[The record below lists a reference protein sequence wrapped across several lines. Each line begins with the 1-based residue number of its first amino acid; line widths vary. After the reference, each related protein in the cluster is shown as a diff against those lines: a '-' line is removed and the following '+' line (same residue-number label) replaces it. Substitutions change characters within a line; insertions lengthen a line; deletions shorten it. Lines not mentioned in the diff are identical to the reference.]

1 MYELSMLFL
10 YFIIYAFLGWC
21 AEVAVTAVKQRRFVN
36 RGVMNGPI
44 VPLYGLMAT
53 LAGVFM
59 EPEENNLLVFV
70 LGAVV
75 LCAAVEVV
83 AGVIL
88 ERQFDRRWWDYSDRP
103 MNLKG
108 YICLESS
115 LIKGVLVALAVRFLT
130 PVLHWGL
137 SFLPAIALQIL
148 ALVLAVVLAVDA
160 LVMVYGV
167 HAVRRRWK
175 MSEPIAEYLQ
185 QASETIGDGLTTR
198 TLGWYQGYQKRHL
211 AKAFP
216 NLTRLSAE
224 EEHPAANVFAAGIG
238 FYKLFW
244 LFLIGAFVGDLI
256 ETVFVWGTSGV
267 LMSRSSL
274 LYGPFSVV
282 WGLGA
287 AILTVV
293 LRGLMDKSDRYIFVG
308 GALMGGVYEY
318 MCSVVTEKLF
328 GKVFWDYSKIPF
340 NLNGRINLL
349 YCVFWGIAAVIW
361 VKEVYPRI
369 SALIEKIPMKVGK
382 VLTWVLVVLLAVD
395 VLLSCMALGRMDQRE
410 KGIPATNAVQQFLD
424 EQYPDEYLTQRY
436 QNMKLARRLGR
447 RPPQRLESL
456 ILTLNKKAARR
467 MLSGG
472 RLVFI

>member
-53 LAGVFM
+53 LAGVFL

-70 LGAVV
+70 LGAVI
-75 LCAAVEVV
+75 LCAAIEVV

-88 ERQFDRRWWDYSDRP
+88 ERQFGRRWWDYSDRP

-115 LIKGVLVALAVRFLT
+115 LVKGILVALAVRFLT

-148 ALVLAVVLAVDA
+148 ALVLAVVLAVDG

-167 HAVRRRWK
+167 HEMRRRWK
-175 MSEPIAEYLQ
+175 MSGPIADYLQ

-216 NLTRLSAE
+216 NLTRLSGE
-224 EEHPAANVFAAGIG
+224 EERPAANVFAAGIG

-349 YCVFWGIAAVIW
+349 YCVFWGIAAVVW

-395 VLLSCMALGRMDQRE
+395 VALSCMALGRMDQRE

-436 QNMKLARRLGR
+436 QNMKLAG
-447 RPPQRLESL
+447 
-456 ILTLNKKAARR
+456 
-467 MLSGG
+467 
-472 RLVFI
+472 

>member
-53 LAGVFM
+53 LAGVFL

-88 ERQFDRRWWDYSDRP
+88 ERQFGRRWWDYSDRP

-395 VLLSCMALGRMDQRE
+395 VALSCMALGRMDQRE

-436 QNMKLARRLGR
+436 QNMKLAG
-447 RPPQRLESL
+447 
-456 ILTLNKKAARR
+456 
-467 MLSGG
+467 
-472 RLVFI
+472 

>member
-53 LAGVFM
+53 LAGIFL

-75 LCAAVEVV
+75 LCTAVEVV

-88 ERQFDRRWWDYSDRP
+88 ERQFGRRWWDYSDRP

-148 ALVLAVVLAVDA
+148 ALVLAIVLAVDA

-198 TLGWYQGYQKRHL
+198 ALGWYQGYQKRHL

-224 EEHPAANVFAAGIG
+224 DERPDANVFAAGIG

-256 ETVFVWGTSGV
+256 ETVFVWGASGV

-287 AILTVV
+287 VLLTVV

-349 YCVFWGIAAVIW
+349 YCVFWGIAAVVW

-382 VLTWVLVVLLAVD
+382 ILTWVLVVLLAVD
-395 VLLSCMALGRMDQRE
+395 VALSCMALGRMDQRE
-410 KGIPATNAVQQFLD
+410 QGIPATNAVQQFLD

-436 QNMKLARRLGR
+436 QNMKLAG
-447 RPPQRLESL
+447 
-456 ILTLNKKAARR
+456 
-467 MLSGG
+467 
-472 RLVFI
+472 

>member
-53 LAGVFM
+53 LAGVFL

-70 LGAVV
+70 LGAMI
-75 LCAAVEVV
+75 LCAAIEVV

-88 ERQFDRRWWDYSDRP
+88 ERQFGRRWWDYSDRP

-115 LIKGVLVALAVRFLT
+115 LVKGILVALAVRFLT

-148 ALVLAVVLAVDA
+148 ALVLAVVLAVDG

-167 HAVRRRWK
+167 HEMRRRWK
-175 MSEPIAEYLQ
+175 MSGPIADYLQ

-198 TLGWYQGYQKRHL
+198 TLGWYHGYQKRHL

-216 NLTRLSAE
+216 NLTRLSGE
-224 EEHPAANVFAAGIG
+224 EERPAANVFAAGIG

-349 YCVFWGIAAVIW
+349 YCVFWGIAAVVW

-395 VLLSCMALGRMDQRE
+395 VALSCMALGRMDQRE

-436 QNMKLARRLGR
+436 QNMKLAG
-447 RPPQRLESL
+447 
-456 ILTLNKKAARR
+456 
-467 MLSGG
+467 
-472 RLVFI
+472 

>member
-53 LAGVFM
+53 LAGVFL

-88 ERQFDRRWWDYSDRP
+88 ERQFGRRWWDYSDRP

-148 ALVLAVVLAVDA
+148 ALVLAIILAVDA

-224 EEHPAANVFAAGIG
+224 DERPDANVFAAGIG

-349 YCVFWGIAAVIW
+349 YCVFWGIAAVVW

-382 VLTWVLVVLLAVD
+382 ILTWVLVVLLAVD
-395 VLLSCMALGRMDQRE
+395 VALSCMALGRMDQRE
-410 KGIPATNAVQQFLD
+410 KGTPATNAVQQFLD

-436 QNMKLARRLGR
+436 QNMKLAG
-447 RPPQRLESL
+447 
-456 ILTLNKKAARR
+456 
-467 MLSGG
+467 
-472 RLVFI
+472 

>member
-53 LAGVFM
+53 LAGVFL

-70 LGAVV
+70 LGAVI
-75 LCAAVEVV
+75 LCAAIEVV

-88 ERQFDRRWWDYSDRP
+88 ERQFGRRWWDYSDRP

-115 LIKGVLVALAVRFLT
+115 LVKGILVALAVRFLT

-148 ALVLAVVLAVDA
+148 ALVLAVVLAIDG

-167 HAVRRRWK
+167 HEMRRRWK
-175 MSEPIAEYLQ
+175 MSGPIADYLQ
-185 QASETIGDGLTTR
+185 QASETIGDGLTTH
-198 TLGWYQGYQKRHL
+198 TLGWYHGYQKRHL

-216 NLTRLSAE
+216 NLTRLSGE
-224 EEHPAANVFAAGIG
+224 EERPAANVFAAGIG

-349 YCVFWGIAAVIW
+349 YCVFWGIAAVVW

-395 VLLSCMALGRMDQRE
+395 VALSCMALGRMDQRE
-410 KGIPATNAVQQFLD
+410 KGIPATSAVQQFLD

-436 QNMKLARRLGR
+436 QNMKLAG
-447 RPPQRLESL
+447 
-456 ILTLNKKAARR
+456 
-467 MLSGG
+467 
-472 RLVFI
+472 

>member
-53 LAGVFM
+53 LAGVFL

-75 LCAAVEVV
+75 LCTAVEVV

-88 ERQFDRRWWDYSDRP
+88 ERQFGRRWWDYSDRP

-148 ALVLAVVLAVDA
+148 ALVLAIVLAVDA

-198 TLGWYQGYQKRHL
+198 ALGWYQGYQKRHL

-216 NLTRLSAE
+216 NLIRLSAE
-224 EEHPAANVFAAGIG
+224 DERPDANVFAAGIG

-256 ETVFVWGTSGV
+256 ETVFVWGASGV

-287 AILTVV
+287 VLLTVV

-349 YCVFWGIAAVIW
+349 YCVFWGIAAVVW

-382 VLTWVLVVLLAVD
+382 ILTWVLVVLLAVD
-395 VLLSCMALGRMDQRE
+395 VAFSCMALGRMDQRE

-436 QNMKLARRLGR
+436 QNMKLAG
-447 RPPQRLESL
+447 
-456 ILTLNKKAARR
+456 
-467 MLSGG
+467 
-472 RLVFI
+472 

>member
-53 LAGVFM
+53 LAGVFL

-198 TLGWYQGYQKRHL
+198 TLSWYQGYQKRHL

-395 VLLSCMALGRMDQRE
+395 VALSCMALGRMDQRE

-436 QNMKLARRLGR
+436 QNMKLAG
-447 RPPQRLESL
+447 
-456 ILTLNKKAARR
+456 
-467 MLSGG
+467 
-472 RLVFI
+472 

>member
-70 LGAVV
+70 LGAVI
-75 LCAAVEVV
+75 LCAAIEVV
-83 AGVIL
+83 AGVIQ
-88 ERQFDRRWWDYSDRP
+88 ERQFGRRWWDYSDRP

-115 LIKGVLVALAVRFLT
+115 LVKGILVALAVRFLT

-148 ALVLAVVLAVDA
+148 ALVLAVVLAVDG

-167 HAVRRRWK
+167 HEMRRRWK
-175 MSEPIAEYLQ
+175 MSGPIADYLQ

-198 TLGWYQGYQKRHL
+198 TLGWYHGYQKRHL

-216 NLTRLSAE
+216 NLTRLSGE
-224 EEHPAANVFAAGIG
+224 EERPAANVFAAGIG

-349 YCVFWGIAAVIW
+349 YCVFWGIAAVVW

-395 VLLSCMALGRMDQRE
+395 VALSCMALGRMDQRE

-436 QNMKLARRLGR
+436 QNMKLAG
-447 RPPQRLESL
+447 
-456 ILTLNKKAARR
+456 
-467 MLSGG
+467 
-472 RLVFI
+472 

>member
-70 LGAVV
+70 LGAVI
-75 LCAAVEVV
+75 LCAAIEVV

-88 ERQFDRRWWDYSDRP
+88 ERQFGRRWWDYSDRP

-115 LIKGVLVALAVRFLT
+115 RVKGILVALAVRFLT

-148 ALVLAVVLAVDA
+148 ALVLAVVLAVDG

-167 HAVRRRWK
+167 HEMRRRWK
-175 MSEPIAEYLQ
+175 MSGPIADYLQ

-198 TLGWYQGYQKRHL
+198 TLGWYHGYQKRHL

-216 NLTRLSAE
+216 NLTRLSGE
-224 EEHPAANVFAAGIG
+224 EERPAANVFAAGIG

-349 YCVFWGIAAVIW
+349 YCVFWGIAAVVW

-395 VLLSCMALGRMDQRE
+395 VALSCMALGRMDQRE

-436 QNMKLARRLGR
+436 QNMKLAG
-447 RPPQRLESL
+447 
-456 ILTLNKKAARR
+456 
-467 MLSGG
+467 
-472 RLVFI
+472 

>member
-53 LAGVFM
+53 LAGVFL

-224 EEHPAANVFAAGIG
+224 EEPPAANVFAAGIG

-349 YCVFWGIAAVIW
+349 YCFFWGIAAVIW

-436 QNMKLARRLGR
+436 QNMKLAG
-447 RPPQRLESL
+447 
-456 ILTLNKKAARR
+456 
-467 MLSGG
+467 
-472 RLVFI
+472 

>member
-53 LAGVFM
+53 LAGVFL

-75 LCAAVEVV
+75 MCTAVEVV

-88 ERQFDRRWWDYSDRP
+88 ERQFGRRWWDYSDRP

-148 ALVLAVVLAVDA
+148 ALVLAIVLAVDA

-198 TLGWYQGYQKRHL
+198 ALGWYQGYQKRHL

-224 EEHPAANVFAAGIG
+224 DERPDANVFAAGIG

-256 ETVFVWGTSGV
+256 ETVFVWGASGV

-287 AILTVV
+287 VLLTVV

-349 YCVFWGIAAVIW
+349 YCVFWGIAAVVW

-382 VLTWVLVVLLAVD
+382 ILTWVLVVLLAVD
-395 VLLSCMALGRMDQRE
+395 VALSCMALGRMDQRE

-436 QNMKLARRLGR
+436 QNMKLAG
-447 RPPQRLESL
+447 
-456 ILTLNKKAARR
+456 
-467 MLSGG
+467 
-472 RLVFI
+472 

>member
-53 LAGVFM
+53 LAGVFL

-75 LCAAVEVV
+75 LCTAVEVV

-88 ERQFDRRWWDYSDRP
+88 ERQFGRRWWDYSDRP

-148 ALVLAVVLAVDA
+148 ALVLAIVLAVDA

-198 TLGWYQGYQKRHL
+198 ALGWYQGYQKRHL

-224 EEHPAANVFAAGIG
+224 DERPDANVFAAGIG

-256 ETVFVWGTSGV
+256 ETVFVWGASGV

-287 AILTVV
+287 VLLTVV

-349 YCVFWGIAAVIW
+349 YCVFWGIAAVVW

-382 VLTWVLVVLLAVD
+382 ILTWVLVVLLAVD
-395 VLLSCMALGRMDQRE
+395 VALSCMALGRMDQRE
-410 KGIPATNAVQQFLD
+410 QGIPATNAVQQFLD
-424 EQYPDEYLTQRY
+424 EQYSDEYLTQRY
-436 QNMKLARRLGR
+436 QNMKLAG
-447 RPPQRLESL
+447 
-456 ILTLNKKAARR
+456 
-467 MLSGG
+467 
-472 RLVFI
+472 

>member
-53 LAGVFM
+53 LAGVFL
-59 EPEENNLLVFV
+59 EPKENNLLVFV

-88 ERQFDRRWWDYSDRP
+88 ERQFGRRWWDYSDRP

-436 QNMKLARRLGR
+436 QNMKLAG
-447 RPPQRLESL
+447 
-456 ILTLNKKAARR
+456 
-467 MLSGG
+467 
-472 RLVFI
+472 

>member
-21 AEVAVTAVKQRRFVN
+21 AEVAITAVKQRRFVN

-53 LAGVFM
+53 LAGVFL

-70 LGAVV
+70 LGAVI
-75 LCAAVEVV
+75 LCAAIEVV

-88 ERQFDRRWWDYSDRP
+88 ERQFGRRWWDYSDRP

-115 LIKGVLVALAVRFLT
+115 LVKGILVALAVRFLT

-148 ALVLAVVLAVDA
+148 ALVLAVVLAVDG

-167 HAVRRRWK
+167 HEMRRRWK
-175 MSEPIAEYLQ
+175 MSGPIADYLQ

-198 TLGWYQGYQKRHL
+198 TLGWYHGYQKRHL

-216 NLTRLSAE
+216 NLTRLSGE
-224 EEHPAANVFAAGIG
+224 EERPAANVFAAGIG

-349 YCVFWGIAAVIW
+349 YCVFWGIAAVVW

-395 VLLSCMALGRMDQRE
+395 VALSCMALGRMDQRE

-436 QNMKLARRLGR
+436 QNMKLAG
-447 RPPQRLESL
+447 
-456 ILTLNKKAARR
+456 
-467 MLSGG
+467 
-472 RLVFI
+472 

>member
-53 LAGVFM
+53 LAGVFL

-70 LGAVV
+70 LGAVI
-75 LCAAVEVV
+75 LCAAIEVV

-88 ERQFDRRWWDYSDRP
+88 ERQFGRRWWDYSDRP

-108 YICLESS
+108 YICPESS
-115 LIKGVLVALAVRFLT
+115 LVKGILVALAVRFLT

-148 ALVLAVVLAVDA
+148 ALVLAVVLAVDG

-167 HAVRRRWK
+167 HEMRRRWK
-175 MSEPIAEYLQ
+175 MSGPIADYLQ
-185 QASETIGDGLTTR
+185 QASETIGDGLSTR
-198 TLGWYQGYQKRHL
+198 TLGWYHGYQKRHL
-211 AKAFP
+211 AKAFL
-216 NLTRLSAE
+216 NLTRLSGE
-224 EEHPAANVFAAGIG
+224 EERPAANVFAAGIG

-349 YCVFWGIAAVIW
+349 YCVFWGTAAVVW

-395 VLLSCMALGRMDQRE
+395 VALSCMALGRMDQRE

-436 QNMKLARRLGR
+436 QNMKLAG
-447 RPPQRLESL
+447 
-456 ILTLNKKAARR
+456 
-467 MLSGG
+467 
-472 RLVFI
+472 

>member
-53 LAGVFM
+53 LAGVFL

-88 ERQFDRRWWDYSDRP
+88 ERQFGRRWWDYSDRP

-293 LRGLMDKSDRYIFVG
+293 LRGLMDKSDRYIFVS

-395 VLLSCMALGRMDQRE
+395 VALSCMALGRMDQRE

-436 QNMKLARRLGR
+436 QNMKLAG
-447 RPPQRLESL
+447 
-456 ILTLNKKAARR
+456 
-467 MLSGG
+467 
-472 RLVFI
+472 

>member
-53 LAGVFM
+53 LAGVFL

-148 ALVLAVVLAVDA
+148 SLVLAVVLAVDA

-436 QNMKLARRLGR
+436 QNMKLAG
-447 RPPQRLESL
+447 
-456 ILTLNKKAARR
+456 
-467 MLSGG
+467 
-472 RLVFI
+472 

>member
-53 LAGVFM
+53 LAGVFL

-75 LCAAVEVV
+75 LCTAVEVV

-88 ERQFDRRWWDYSDRP
+88 ERQFGRRWWDYSDRP

-148 ALVLAVVLAVDA
+148 ALVLAIVLAVDA

-198 TLGWYQGYQKRHL
+198 ALGWYQGYQKRHL

-216 NLTRLSAE
+216 NLIRLSAE
-224 EEHPAANVFAAGIG
+224 DERPDANVFAAGIG

-256 ETVFVWGTSGV
+256 ETVFVWGASGV

-287 AILTVV
+287 VLLTVV

-349 YCVFWGIAAVIW
+349 YCVFWGIAAVVW

-369 SALIEKIPMKVGK
+369 SALIEKIPMQVGK
-382 VLTWVLVVLLAVD
+382 ILTWVLVVLLAVD
-395 VLLSCMALGRMDQRE
+395 VALSCMALGRMDQRE

-436 QNMKLARRLGR
+436 QNMKLAG
-447 RPPQRLESL
+447 
-456 ILTLNKKAARR
+456 
-467 MLSGG
+467 
-472 RLVFI
+472 

>member
-10 YFIIYAFLGWC
+10 YFIIYAFWGWC

-53 LAGVFM
+53 LAGVFL

-88 ERQFDRRWWDYSDRP
+88 ERQFGRRWWDYSDRP

-148 ALVLAVVLAVDA
+148 ALVLAIILAVDA

-224 EEHPAANVFAAGIG
+224 DEHPDANVFAAGIG

-287 AILTVV
+287 AILTVA

-349 YCVFWGIAAVIW
+349 YCVFWGIAAVVW

-382 VLTWVLVVLLAVD
+382 TLTWVLVVLLAVD
-395 VLLSCMALGRMDQRE
+395 VALSCMALGRMDQRE

-436 QNMKLARRLGR
+436 QNMKLAG
-447 RPPQRLESL
+447 
-456 ILTLNKKAARR
+456 
-467 MLSGG
+467 
-472 RLVFI
+472 

>member
-53 LAGVFM
+53 LAGVFL

-75 LCAAVEVV
+75 LCTAVEVV

-88 ERQFDRRWWDYSDRP
+88 ERQFGRRWWDYSDRP

-148 ALVLAVVLAVDA
+148 ALVLAIVLAVDA

-198 TLGWYQGYQKRHL
+198 ALGWYQGYQKRHL

-224 EEHPAANVFAAGIG
+224 DERPDANVFAAGIG

-244 LFLIGAFVGDLI
+244 LLLIGAFVGDLI

-287 AILTVV
+287 VLLTVV

-349 YCVFWGIAAVIW
+349 YCVFWGIAAVVW

-382 VLTWVLVVLLAVD
+382 ILTWVLVVLLAVD
-395 VLLSCMALGRMDQRE
+395 VALSCMALGRMDQRE

-436 QNMKLARRLGR
+436 QNMKLAG
-447 RPPQRLESL
+447 
-456 ILTLNKKAARR
+456 
-467 MLSGG
+467 
-472 RLVFI
+472 

>member
-53 LAGVFM
+53 LAGVFL

-75 LCAAVEVV
+75 LCTAVEVV

-88 ERQFDRRWWDYSDRP
+88 ERQFGRRWWDYSDRP

-148 ALVLAVVLAVDA
+148 ALVLAIVLAVDA

-198 TLGWYQGYQKRHL
+198 ALGWYQGYQKRHL

-224 EEHPAANVFAAGIG
+224 DERPDANVFAAGIG

-256 ETVFVWGTSGV
+256 ETVFVWGASGV

-287 AILTVV
+287 VLLTVV

-349 YCVFWGIAAVIW
+349 YCVFWGIAAVVW

-382 VLTWVLVVLLAVD
+382 ILTWVLVVLLAVD
-395 VLLSCMALGRMDQRE
+395 VALSCMALGRMDQRE

-436 QNMKLARRLGR
+436 QNMKLAG
-447 RPPQRLESL
+447 
-456 ILTLNKKAARR
+456 
-467 MLSGG
+467 
-472 RLVFI
+472 

>member
-70 LGAVV
+70 LGAVI
-75 LCAAVEVV
+75 LCAAIEVV

-88 ERQFDRRWWDYSDRP
+88 ERQFGRRWWDYSDRP

-115 LIKGVLVALAVRFLT
+115 LVKGILVALAVRFLT

-148 ALVLAVVLAVDA
+148 ALVLAVVLAVDG

-167 HAVRRRWK
+167 HEMRRRWK
-175 MSEPIAEYLQ
+175 MSGPIADYLQ

-198 TLGWYQGYQKRHL
+198 TLGWYHGYQKRHL

-216 NLTRLSAE
+216 NLTRLSGE
-224 EEHPAANVFAAGIG
+224 EERPAANVFAAGIG

-349 YCVFWGIAAVIW
+349 YCVFWGIAAVVW

-395 VLLSCMALGRMDQRE
+395 VALSCMALGRMDQRE

-436 QNMKLARRLGR
+436 QNMKLAG
-447 RPPQRLESL
+447 
-456 ILTLNKKAARR
+456 
-467 MLSGG
+467 
-472 RLVFI
+472 

>member
-53 LAGVFM
+53 LAGVFL

-167 HAVRRRWK
+167 HAVHRRWK

-224 EEHPAANVFAAGIG
+224 EEPPAANVFAAGIG

-424 EQYPDEYLTQRY
+424 EQYPDEYLTHRY
-436 QNMKLARRLGR
+436 QNMKLAG
-447 RPPQRLESL
+447 
-456 ILTLNKKAARR
+456 
-467 MLSGG
+467 
-472 RLVFI
+472 

>member
-53 LAGVFM
+53 LAGVFL

-185 QASETIGDGLTTR
+185 QASENIGDGLTTR
-198 TLGWYQGYQKRHL
+198 NLGWYQGYQKRHL

-224 EEHPAANVFAAGIG
+224 EEPPAANVFAAGIG

-395 VLLSCMALGRMDQRE
+395 VALSCMALGRMDQRE

-436 QNMKLARRLGR
+436 QNMKLAG
-447 RPPQRLESL
+447 
-456 ILTLNKKAARR
+456 
-467 MLSGG
+467 
-472 RLVFI
+472 

>member
-53 LAGVFM
+53 LAGVFL

-75 LCAAVEVV
+75 LCTAVEVV

-88 ERQFDRRWWDYSDRP
+88 ERQFGRRWWDYSDRP

-148 ALVLAVVLAVDA
+148 ALVLAIILAVDA

-224 EEHPAANVFAAGIG
+224 DERPDANVFAAGIG

-349 YCVFWGIAAVIW
+349 YCVFWGIAAVVW

-382 VLTWVLVVLLAVD
+382 ILTWVLVVLLAVD
-395 VLLSCMALGRMDQRE
+395 VALSCMALGRMDQRE

-436 QNMKLARRLGR
+436 QNMKLAG
-447 RPPQRLESL
+447 
-456 ILTLNKKAARR
+456 
-467 MLSGG
+467 
-472 RLVFI
+472 

>member
-53 LAGVFM
+53 LAGVFL

-75 LCAAVEVV
+75 LCTAVEVV

-88 ERQFDRRWWDYSDRP
+88 ERQFGRRWWDYSDRP

-148 ALVLAVVLAVDA
+148 ALVLAIVLAVDA

-198 TLGWYQGYQKRHL
+198 ALGWYQGYQKRHL

-224 EEHPAANVFAAGIG
+224 DERPDANVFAAGIG

-287 AILTVV
+287 VLLTVV

-349 YCVFWGIAAVIW
+349 YCVFWGIAAVVW

-382 VLTWVLVVLLAVD
+382 ILTWVLVVLLAVD
-395 VLLSCMALGRMDQRE
+395 VALSCMALGRMDQRE

-424 EQYPDEYLTQRY
+424 AQYPDEYLTQRY
-436 QNMKLARRLGR
+436 QNMKLAG
-447 RPPQRLESL
+447 
-456 ILTLNKKAARR
+456 
-467 MLSGG
+467 
-472 RLVFI
+472 

>member
-53 LAGVFM
+53 LAGVFL

-88 ERQFDRRWWDYSDRP
+88 ERQFGRRWWDYSDRP

-137 SFLPAIALQIL
+137 SFLPAIALQVL

-395 VLLSCMALGRMDQRE
+395 VALSCMALGRMDQRE

-436 QNMKLARRLGR
+436 QNMKLAG
-447 RPPQRLESL
+447 
-456 ILTLNKKAARR
+456 
-467 MLSGG
+467 
-472 RLVFI
+472 

>member
-53 LAGVFM
+53 LAGVFL

-70 LGAVV
+70 LGAVI
-75 LCAAVEVV
+75 LCAAIEVV

-88 ERQFDRRWWDYSDRP
+88 ERQFGRRWWDYSDRP

-115 LIKGVLVALAVRFLT
+115 LVKGILVALAVRFLT

-148 ALVLAVVLAVDA
+148 ALVLAVVLAIDG

-167 HAVRRRWK
+167 HEMRRRWK
-175 MSEPIAEYLQ
+175 MSGPIADYLQ

-198 TLGWYQGYQKRHL
+198 TLGWYHGYQKRHL

-216 NLTRLSAE
+216 NLTRLSGE
-224 EEHPAANVFAAGIG
+224 EERPAANVFAAGIG

-349 YCVFWGIAAVIW
+349 YCVFWGIAAVVW

-395 VLLSCMALGRMDQRE
+395 VALSCMALGRMDQRE

-436 QNMKLARRLGR
+436 QNMKLAG
-447 RPPQRLESL
+447 
-456 ILTLNKKAARR
+456 
-467 MLSGG
+467 
-472 RLVFI
+472 

>member
-44 VPLYGLMAT
+44 VPLYGLMGT
-53 LAGVFM
+53 LAGVFL

-70 LGAVV
+70 LGAVI
-75 LCAAVEVV
+75 LCAAIEVV

-88 ERQFDRRWWDYSDRP
+88 ERQFGRRWWDYSDRP

-115 LIKGVLVALAVRFLT
+115 LVKGILVALAVRFLT

-148 ALVLAVVLAVDA
+148 ALVLAVVLAVDG

-167 HAVRRRWK
+167 HEMRRRWK
-175 MSEPIAEYLQ
+175 MSGPIADYLQ

-198 TLGWYQGYQKRHL
+198 TLGWYHGYQKRHL

-216 NLTRLSAE
+216 NLTRLSGE
-224 EEHPAANVFAAGIG
+224 EERPAANVFAAGIG

-349 YCVFWGIAAVIW
+349 YCVFWGIAAVVW

-395 VLLSCMALGRMDQRE
+395 VALSCMALGRMDQRE

-436 QNMKLARRLGR
+436 QNMKLAG
-447 RPPQRLESL
+447 
-456 ILTLNKKAARR
+456 
-467 MLSGG
+467 
-472 RLVFI
+472 

>member
-53 LAGVFM
+53 LAGVFL

-88 ERQFDRRWWDYSDRP
+88 ERHFGRRWWDYSDRP

-148 ALVLAVVLAVDA
+148 ALVLAIILAVDA

-224 EEHPAANVFAAGIG
+224 DERPDANVFAAGIG

-349 YCVFWGIAAVIW
+349 YCVFWGIAAVVW

-382 VLTWVLVVLLAVD
+382 ILTWVLVVLLAVD
-395 VLLSCMALGRMDQRE
+395 VALSCMALGRMDQRE

-436 QNMKLARRLGR
+436 QNMKLAG
-447 RPPQRLESL
+447 
-456 ILTLNKKAARR
+456 
-467 MLSGG
+467 
-472 RLVFI
+472 

>member
-21 AEVAVTAVKQRRFVN
+21 VEVAVTAVKQHRFVN

-53 LAGVFM
+53 LAGVFL

-88 ERQFDRRWWDYSDRP
+88 ERQFGRRWWDYSDRP

-148 ALVLAVVLAVDA
+148 ALVLAIILAVDA

-224 EEHPAANVFAAGIG
+224 DERPDANVFAAGIG

-287 AILTVV
+287 AILTVA

-349 YCVFWGIAAVIW
+349 YCVFWGIAAVVW

-382 VLTWVLVVLLAVD
+382 ILTWVLVVLLAVD
-395 VLLSCMALGRMDQRE
+395 VALSCMALGRMDQRE

-436 QNMKLARRLGR
+436 QNMKLAG
-447 RPPQRLESL
+447 
-456 ILTLNKKAARR
+456 
-467 MLSGG
+467 
-472 RLVFI
+472 

>member
-53 LAGVFM
+53 LAGVFL

-70 LGAVV
+70 LGAVI
-75 LCAAVEVV
+75 LCAAIEVV

-88 ERQFDRRWWDYSDRP
+88 ERQFGRRWWDYSDRP

-115 LIKGVLVALAVRFLT
+115 LVKGILVALAVRFLT

-148 ALVLAVVLAVDA
+148 ALVLAVVLAVDG

-167 HAVRRRWK
+167 HEMRRRWK
-175 MSEPIAEYLQ
+175 MSGPIADYLQ

-198 TLGWYQGYQKRHL
+198 TLGWYHGYQKRHL

-216 NLTRLSAE
+216 NLTRLSGE
-224 EEHPAANVFAAGIG
+224 EERPAANVFAAGIG

-349 YCVFWGIAAVIW
+349 YCVFWGIAAVVW

-382 VLTWVLVVLLAVD
+382 VFTWVLVVLLAVD
-395 VLLSCMALGRMDQRE
+395 VALSCMALGRMDQRE

-436 QNMKLARRLGR
+436 QNMKLAG
-447 RPPQRLESL
+447 
-456 ILTLNKKAARR
+456 
-467 MLSGG
+467 
-472 RLVFI
+472 

>member
-53 LAGVFM
+53 LAGVFL

-224 EEHPAANVFAAGIG
+224 EERPAANVFAAGIG

-395 VLLSCMALGRMDQRE
+395 VALSCMALGRMDQRE

-436 QNMKLARRLGR
+436 QNMKLAG
-447 RPPQRLESL
+447 
-456 ILTLNKKAARR
+456 
-467 MLSGG
+467 
-472 RLVFI
+472 

>member
-53 LAGVFM
+53 LAGVFL

-75 LCAAVEVV
+75 LCTAVEVV

-88 ERQFDRRWWDYSDRP
+88 ERQFGRRWWDYSDRP

-148 ALVLAVVLAVDA
+148 ALVLAIILAVDA

-185 QASETIGDGLTTR
+185 QASETIGGGLTTR

-224 EEHPAANVFAAGIG
+224 DERPDANVFAAGIG

-287 AILTVV
+287 VLLTVV

-349 YCVFWGIAAVIW
+349 YCVFWGIAAVVW

-382 VLTWVLVVLLAVD
+382 ILTWVLVVLLAVD
-395 VLLSCMALGRMDQRE
+395 VALSCMALGRMDQRE

-436 QNMKLARRLGR
+436 QNMKLAG
-447 RPPQRLESL
+447 
-456 ILTLNKKAARR
+456 
-467 MLSGG
+467 
-472 RLVFI
+472 

>member
-53 LAGVFM
+53 LAGVFL

-75 LCAAVEVV
+75 LCTAVEVV

-88 ERQFDRRWWDYSDRP
+88 ERQFGRRWWDYSDRP

-148 ALVLAVVLAVDA
+148 ALVLAIVLAVDA

-198 TLGWYQGYQKRHL
+198 ALGWYQGYQKRHL

-216 NLTRLSAE
+216 NLIRLSAE
-224 EEHPAANVFAAGIG
+224 DERPDANVFAAGIG

-256 ETVFVWGTSGV
+256 ETVFVWGASGV

-287 AILTVV
+287 VLLTVV

-349 YCVFWGIAAVIW
+349 YCVFWGIAAVVW

-382 VLTWVLVVLLAVD
+382 ILTWVLVVLLAVD
-395 VLLSCMALGRMDQRE
+395 VALSSMALGRMDQRE

-436 QNMKLARRLGR
+436 QNMKLAG
-447 RPPQRLESL
+447 
-456 ILTLNKKAARR
+456 
-467 MLSGG
+467 
-472 RLVFI
+472 

>member
-53 LAGVFM
+53 LAGVFL

-70 LGAVV
+70 LGAVI
-75 LCAAVEVV
+75 LCAAIEVV

-88 ERQFDRRWWDYSDRP
+88 ERQFGRRWWDYSDRP

-115 LIKGVLVALAVRFLT
+115 LVKGILVALAVRFLT

-148 ALVLAVVLAVDA
+148 ALVLAVVLAVDG

-167 HAVRRRWK
+167 HEMRHRWK
-175 MSEPIAEYLQ
+175 MSGPIADYLQ

-198 TLGWYQGYQKRHL
+198 TLGWYHGYQKRHL

-216 NLTRLSAE
+216 NLTRLSGE
-224 EEHPAANVFAAGIG
+224 EERPAANVFAAGIG

-349 YCVFWGIAAVIW
+349 YCVFWGIAAVVW

-395 VLLSCMALGRMDQRE
+395 VALSCMALGRMDQRE

-436 QNMKLARRLGR
+436 QNMKLAG
-447 RPPQRLESL
+447 
-456 ILTLNKKAARR
+456 
-467 MLSGG
+467 
-472 RLVFI
+472 

>member
-53 LAGVFM
+53 LAGVFL
-59 EPEENNLLVFV
+59 EPGENNLFVFV
-70 LGAVV
+70 LGSVV
-75 LCAAVEVV
+75 LCAAIEVV

-88 ERQFDRRWWDYSDRP
+88 ERQFGRRWWDYSDRP

-115 LIKGVLVALAVRFLT
+115 LVKGILVALAVRFLT

-148 ALVLAVVLAVDA
+148 ALVLAVVLAVDG

-175 MSEPIAEYLQ
+175 MSGPIAEYLQ
-185 QASETIGDGLTTR
+185 QASETIGDGVTTR
-198 TLGWYQGYQKRHL
+198 TLGWYHSYQKRHL

-216 NLTRLSAE
+216 NLTRLSGE
-224 EEHPAANVFAAGIG
+224 EMRPASNVFAEGIG

-349 YCVFWGIAAVIW
+349 YCVFWGIAAVVW
-361 VKEVYPRI
+361 VKEVYPRL

-395 VLLSCMALGRMDQRE
+395 VALSCMALGRMDQRE

-436 QNMKLARRLGR
+436 QNMKLAG
-447 RPPQRLESL
+447 
-456 ILTLNKKAARR
+456 
-467 MLSGG
+467 
-472 RLVFI
+472 

>member
-53 LAGVFM
+53 LAGVFL

-75 LCAAVEVV
+75 LCTAVEVV

-88 ERQFDRRWWDYSDRP
+88 ERQFGRRWWDYSDRP

-148 ALVLAVVLAVDA
+148 ALVLAIVLAVDA

-198 TLGWYQGYQKRHL
+198 ALGWYQGYQKRHL

-224 EEHPAANVFAAGIG
+224 DERPDANVFAAGIG

-287 AILTVV
+287 VLLTVV

-349 YCVFWGIAAVIW
+349 YCVFWGIAAVVW

-382 VLTWVLVVLLAVD
+382 ILTWVLVVLLAVD
-395 VLLSCMALGRMDQRE
+395 VALSCMALGRMDQRE

-436 QNMKLARRLGR
+436 QNMKLAG
-447 RPPQRLESL
+447 
-456 ILTLNKKAARR
+456 
-467 MLSGG
+467 
-472 RLVFI
+472 